1 MPLEIVTVPCLR
13 DNYAYL
19 LRDGATGAVGLV
31 DAPEEGPIAAALAE
45 RGWSL
50 DLILI
55 THHHDDHIAAVDALR
70 EAHGAFV
77 IGAEADRARLPRLD
91 RAVAPGD
98 TVSLGSAE
106 ASVIDVSGHT
116 MGHVAY
122 YFAADGAL
130 FTADSLMALGCG
142 RLFEGT
148 APTMWESLSRLAAL
162 PDATM
167 VYSGHE
173 YTASNARFAL
183 SVDPDN
189 PALRARAAEVA
200 ELRER
205 DAPTVPAALGLE
217 RATNPFLRAA
227 DPAIRAR
234 LGLLAAPDAEVF
246 AELRRRK
253 DVF

>member
-1 MPLEIVTVPCLR
+1 
-13 DNYAYL
+13 
-19 LRDGATGAVGLV
+19 
-31 DAPEEGPIAAALAE
+31 
-45 RGWSL
+45 
-50 DLILI
+50 
-55 THHHDDHIAAVDALR
+55 
-70 EAHGAFV
+70 
-77 IGAEADRARLPRLD
+77 
-91 RAVAPGD
+91 
-98 TVSLGSAE
+98 
-106 ASVIDVSGHT
+106 
-116 MGHVAY
+116 
-122 YFAADGAL
+122 
-130 FTADSLMALGCG
+130 
-142 RLFEGT
+142 
-148 APTMWESLSRLAAL
+148 MWESLSRLAAL

-227 DPAIRAR
+227 DPAIRSR

-253 DVF
+253 DIF